1 MQRSRFL
8 GFGASLACAF
18 TFAAAPALAADYPAR
33 DVTLMIPFPPGG
45 TTDIIGRIVGNQLS
59 KAWGKNVI
67 VENKGGAGGNIGAAD
82 VSRAKGDGYY
92 LLMGTVGTHAINQY
106 LYANLPYDPD
116 KSFEPV
122 ALAAT
127 VPNILVLNPAFA
139 EQNQIDSVQD
149 LIEYLKANPGKANVG
164 SAGNGTS
171 IHLTA
176 ELFKSMTGTDFAHV
190 PFRGS
195 GPAVTALMAG
205 DVDFMFD
212 NLPSSMGG
220 IQGGRLKPIAVSSAT
235 RSPSLPDIPT
245 IAESG
250 VDGFDAVSWF
260 AIFAPA
266 GTPDEVVA
274 NINKTVVEMAGNAD
288 VKAQLLKQGAETSDM
303 SVEQFAQFVKDE
315 QAKWSV
321 VVKESGAR
329 ID

>member
-1 MQRSRFL
+1 MTTYRY
-8 GFGASLACAF
+8 GHMAAAIACAAGA
-18 TFAAAPALAADYPAR
+18 TFAAPALAADYPAN
-33 DVTLMIPFPPGG
+33 DITMMIPFPPGG
-45 TTDIIGRIVGNQLS
+45 TTDIIGRIVGNNLS
-59 KAWGKNVI
+59 KTLGKTVI

-82 VSRAKGDGYY
+82 VARAKADGYKI
-92 LLMGTVGTHAINQY
+92 LMGTVGTQAINQY

-116 KSFEPV
+116 KDFAAV
-122 ALAAT
+122 ALAAN
-127 VPNILVLNPAFA
+127 VPNILVVNPQFA
-139 EQNQIDSVQD
+139 EKNKIETVQNLID
-149 LIEYLKANPGKANVG
+149 YLKANPGQANVG

-220 IQGGRLKPIAVSSAT
+220 ISGGRLKAIAVSTAE
-235 RSPSLPDIPT
+235 RFPSLPDVPT
-245 IAESG
+245 IGET
-250 VDGFDAVSWF
+250 VEGFEAASWF
-260 AIFAPA
+260 GVMAPE
-266 GTPDEVVA
+266 GTPQDVIEKLNVA
-274 NINKTVVEMAGNAD
+274 IVEAAKGEEL
-288 VKAQLLKQGAETSDM
+288 KAQFLKQGALPSEMTAA
-303 SVEQFAQFVKDE
+303 EFEEYIKAE
-315 QAKWSV
+315 QAKWSK